1 MNLEERVNLSIFTHA
16 GIKTFVR
23 LEFPSLK
30 KDNCGS
36 ESCVTNSLARLGLNV
51 LPLD

>member
-1 MNLEERVNLSIFTHA
+1 MNLEERVNLSIFTHE

-30 KDNCGS
+30 KTTVGVKVVS
-36 ESCVTNSLARLGLNV
+36 QILW
-51 LPLD
+51 LD